1 MDIMNKKTTFL
12 SIFALSL
19 IFQGLFLVSTP
30 NAKANQEIPEKYSQQ
45 LELDRSYIYNVSQFD
60 SKFTWLDLNWVPRG
74 DAITNTSGQIVVNFT
89 GFYDDDPLA
98 SGASC
103 FNNPIPYINIS
114 FIENITGMLVTNTT
128 FYNVSNSE
136 AGLSLAIGY
145 NSFHSGFL
153 IQINNLGNLTTLAA
167 EQVLDSGFLPGEF
180 IFKEY
185 DYMIEFTFKQDN
197 KNQNSTMIYDRTTGI
212 LVYSKVQSIFGPD
225 FEIQLSDYEL
235 NFQKTEPPDE
245 TIPSFPFLLLGITIT
260 GALILIMWIVSKK
273 LKSTQ

>member
-1 MDIMNKKTTFL
+1 VKFKHISGKKLIILIVFPL
-12 SIFALSL
+12 LFSL
-19 IFQGLFLVSTP
+19 TINS
-30 NAKANQEIPEKYSQQ
+30 ARANITIPVNYSQQ
-45 LELDRSYIYNVSQFD
+45 LELNRTYIYNITQFD

-74 DAITNTSGQIVVNFT
+74 DAITNSGGQIVVNFT
-89 GFYDDDPLA
+89 GFYEDDALA
-98 SGASC
+98 LSASC

-114 FIENITGMLVTNTT
+114 FIENISGMLVTNTT

-153 IQINNLGNLTTLAA
+153 IQINNLVNLTTLAA
-167 EQVLDSGFLPGEF
+167 GQVLDTGFLPGEF

-185 DYMIEFTFKQDN
+185 DYIVEFTFKQDN

-225 FEIQLSDYEL
+225 LEIQLSGYEL
-235 NFQKTEPPDE
+235 NFQKTEQG
-245 TIPSFPFLLLGITIT
+245 IPSFPLFLLGAISAITLIVMISNLG
-260 GALILIMWIVSKK
+260 KK
-273 LKSTQ
+273 IKTN